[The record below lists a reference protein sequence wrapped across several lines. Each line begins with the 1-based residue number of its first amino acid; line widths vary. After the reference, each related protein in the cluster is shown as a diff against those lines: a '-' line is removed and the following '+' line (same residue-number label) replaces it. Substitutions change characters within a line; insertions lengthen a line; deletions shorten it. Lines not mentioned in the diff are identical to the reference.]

1 MPANAARSVSWP
13 TLFRTSHYPW
23 VSWSRC
29 ALRQS
34 RRAVVISHRSGPVRR
49 LNYIRN
55 SIKVVVDAYNGTVE
69 FYVADPSDPIA
80 ANYRRIFPGLF
91 KPFEAMPPELQRHI
105 RYPEDLFQIQ
115 AKIYRA
121 YHMDAPEVFYNR
133 DDLWQF
139 PRQLTGIDQA
149 EGARNA
155 RMVPYYKEIAA
166 RRWRELKQKTKPKAA
181 RRS

>member
-1 MPANAARSVSWP
+1 
-13 TLFRTSHYPW
+13 
-23 VSWSRC
+23 
-29 ALRQS
+29 
-34 RRAVVISHRSGPVRR
+34 
-49 LNYIRN
+49 
-55 SIKVVVDAYNGTVE
+55 
-69 FYVADPSDPIA
+69 
-80 ANYRRIFPGLF
+80 
-91 KPFEAMPPELQRHI
+91 
-105 RYPEDLFQIQ
+105 
-115 AKIYRA
+115 
-121 YHMDAPEVFYNR
+121 MDAPEVFYNR